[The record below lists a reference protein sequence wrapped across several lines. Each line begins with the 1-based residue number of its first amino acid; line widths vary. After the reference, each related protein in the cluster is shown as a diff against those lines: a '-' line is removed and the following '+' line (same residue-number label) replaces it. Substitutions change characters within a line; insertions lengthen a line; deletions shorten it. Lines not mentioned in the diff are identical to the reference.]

1 MAKEN
6 IGNGLGAVETGTFT
20 FTSTCVAGT
29 TGHGAHSCANGMNA
43 VPGTVAVAGAI
54 VTVPGTITIAG
65 TPIPAHSED
74 VLLLSGEAAAPAE

>member
-43 VPGTVAVAGAI
+43 VPGT
-54 VTVPGTITIAG
+54 ITIAG